1 MNEIIQQRIE
11 SVQAG
16 RNITHAQIVAKRNLR
31 EQLERDLENFLASG
45 GKTQVL
51 PTGFTHFKDGIVPK
65 SKARTISE
73 KERFEKEKAIEAK
86 NQEIREHKEAV
97 KAQRRLLAKNKRD
110 AQIKEQVAV
119 LGRFTSKH
127 PTREEFKQ
135 LAEMTGY
142 QTRHLRDAAK
152 GHTKLGCEKWV
163 LVKKVIKNF
172 KVGGDD
178 HA

>member
-1 MNEIIQQRIE
+1 MNELLQQRIE

-16 RNITHAQIVAKRNLR
+16 RNTTHAQIEAKRSLR
-31 EQLERDLENFLASG
+31 DRLERDLEDFLASG

-51 PTGFTHFKDGIVPK
+51 PVGFTHFKDGIIPQ
-65 SKARTISE
+65 SKTRTISE
-73 KERFEKEKAIEAK
+73 KERLEKEKLIEAK
-86 NQEIREHKEAV
+86 NQEIREYKEAF

-110 AQIKEQVAV
+110 AQIKEQVVV
-119 LGRFTSKH
+119 LGRFTNKH
-127 PTREEFKQ
+127 PSKADFKR
-135 LAEMTGY
+135 LAELTGY

-172 KVGGDD
+172 KVGVKG
-178 HA
+178 